1 SIGARVAVMSFDG
14 QLPPKMRLLRAA
26 AELLAK
32 SAGAPVSTR
41 QITQLAGVTA
51 PTLYHHF
58 GDKEGL
64 FDAVVSAGFEE
75 YVAGERDFA
84 PSGHPL
90 EDIRRMWDNHVQFGL
105 NQPELYLVMFGNIRP
120 ESRPAIVADAEA
132 LMEEMLNKAA
142 AAGQLN
148 VQPREAA
155 RSILAANVGVTL
167 MLIAEPASE
176 RNLELSTMTR
186 DAMIFAVSAE
196 PASGPAPGGTGKSSV
211 VVAAIALNAAL
222 QASHSDQL
230 SSSELK
236 LFLEWLHR
244 ISNSSTSELG
254 EIIGPSC
261 NAAETTVRNS
271 HGNRDSC
278 ETTHQ
283 HARTRPEIR

>member
-1 SIGARVAVMSFDG
+1 MSFEG
-14 QLPPKMRLLRAA
+14 QPPAKMRLLQAA
-26 AELLAK
+26 AELLAN

-41 QITQLAGVTA
+41 QITQRAGVSA

-84 PSGHPL
+84 PSGQPL

-142 AAGQLN
+142 AAGQLS

-167 MLIAEPASE
+167 MLIAEAAAD
-176 RNLELSTMTR
+176 RNLDLSSMTR

-196 PASGPAPGGTGKSSV
+196 PTSGPAPGGAGKSSV

-244 ISNSSTSELG
+244 ISTSPAG
-254 EIIGPSC
+254 
-261 NAAETTVRNS
+261 
-271 HGNRDSC
+271 
-278 ETTHQ
+278 
-283 HARTRPEIR
+283 

>member
-1 SIGARVAVMSFDG
+1 MSFEG
-14 QLPPKMRLLRAA
+14 QPPAKMRLLQAA
-26 AELLAK
+26 AELLAN

-41 QITQLAGVTA
+41 QITQLAGVSA

-64 FDAVVSAGFEE
+64 YDAVVSAGFEE

-84 PSGHPL
+84 PSGQPL
-90 EDIRRMWDNHVQFGL
+90 EDIRRMWDNHVHFGL

-142 AAGQLN
+142 AAGQLS

-167 MLIAEPASE
+167 MLIAESVAE
-176 RNLELSTMTR
+176 RNLDLSTMTR
-186 DAMIFAVSAE
+186 DAMIFAVASDQAE
-196 PASGPAPGGTGKSSV
+196 QEEASGKSSV

-244 ISNSSTSELG
+244 IS
-254 EIIGPSC
+254 
-261 NAAETTVRNS
+261 TT
-271 HGNRDSC
+271 
-278 ETTHQ
+278 
-283 HARTRPEIR
+283 

>member
-1 SIGARVAVMSFDG
+1 MSFDG
-14 QLPPKMRLLRAA
+14 QLPPKTRLLRAA
-26 AELLAK
+26 AELLAN
-32 SAGAPVSTR
+32 SAGGAVSTR

-64 FDAVVSAGFEE
+64 FDAVVAAGFEE

-84 PSGHPL
+84 PSGQPL

-105 NQPELYLVMFGNIRP
+105 KQPELYLVMFGNIRP
-120 ESRPAIVADAEA
+120 ESRPAVVADAEG

-142 AAGQLN
+142 VAGQLN
-148 VQPREAA
+148 VPPREAA

-167 MLIAEPASE
+167 MLITEKAPE

-186 DAMIFAVSAE
+186 DAMIFAVSSDQAKN
-196 PASGPAPGGTGKSSV
+196 SGPEESGKSSV

-230 SSSELK
+230 SSSDLY
-236 LFLEWLHR
+236 FYDAGLHR
-244 ISNSSTSELG
+244 ISTSSTS
-254 EIIGPSC
+254 
-261 NAAETTVRNS
+261 
-271 HGNRDSC
+271 
-278 ETTHQ
+278 
-283 HARTRPEIR
+283 

>member
-1 SIGARVAVMSFDG
+1 MSIDG
-14 QLPPKMRLLRAA
+14 QLPPKARLLRAA

-41 QITQLAGVTA
+41 QITKLAGVTA

-64 FDAVVSAGFEE
+64 FDAVVAAGFEE
-75 YVAGERDFA
+75 YVRDERDFA
-84 PSGHPL
+84 PSGQPL

-120 ESRPAIVADAEA
+120 ESRPAIVADAEG

-142 AAGQLN
+142 AAGQIN
-148 VQPREAA
+148 VPPREAA

-167 MLIAEPASE
+167 MLIAEPATE
-176 RNLELSTMTR
+176 RNLELSTLTR
-186 DAMIFAVSAE
+186 DAMIFAVSTDQA
-196 PASGPAPGGTGKSSV
+196 AGAGADTGRSSV

-222 QASHSDQL
+222 QASNPDQL

-244 ISNSSTSELG
+244 ISSSNT
-254 EIIGPSC
+254 
-261 NAAETTVRNS
+261 
-271 HGNRDSC
+271 
-278 ETTHQ
+278 
-283 HARTRPEIR
+283 

>member
-1 SIGARVAVMSFDG
+1 MSIDG
-14 QLPPKMRLLRAA
+14 QLPPKARLLRAA
-26 AELLAK
+26 AELLANSGG
-32 SAGAPVSTR
+32 SAVSTR
-41 QITQLAGVTA
+41 QITQQAGVTA

-64 FDAVVSAGFEE
+64 FDAVVAAGFDE

-84 PSGHPL
+84 PSGQPL

-105 NQPELYLVMFGNIRP
+105 KQPELYLVMFGNIRP

-132 LMEEMLNKAA
+132 LMEEMFNKAA
-142 AAGQLN
+142 VSGQLN
-148 VQPREAA
+148 VPPKEAA

-167 MLIAEPASE
+167 MLIAEKVPE
-176 RNLELSTMTR
+176 RNLELSAMTR

-196 PASGPAPGGTGKSSV
+196 QARDDGPDDSGKSSV

-244 ISNSSTSELG
+244 ISNSSTS
-254 EIIGPSC
+254 
-261 NAAETTVRNS
+261 
-271 HGNRDSC
+271 
-278 ETTHQ
+278 
-283 HARTRPEIR
+283 

>member
-1 SIGARVAVMSFDG
+1 MSFEG
-14 QLPPKMRLLRAA
+14 QPPAKMRLLQAA
-26 AELLAK
+26 AELLAN

-41 QITQLAGVTA
+41 QITQLAGVSA

-64 FDAVVSAGFEE
+64 YDAVVSAGFEE

-84 PSGHPL
+84 PSGQPL
-90 EDIRRMWDNHVQFGL
+90 EDIRRMWDNHVHFGL

-142 AAGQLN
+142 AAGQLS

-167 MLIAEPASE
+167 MLIAEPVAE
-176 RNLELSTMTR
+176 RNLDLSTMTR
-186 DAMIFAVSAE
+186 DAMIFAVASDQAE
-196 PASGPAPGGTGKSSV
+196 LAEASGKSSV

-244 ISNSSTSELG
+244 IS
-254 EIIGPSC
+254 
-261 NAAETTVRNS
+261 TT
-271 HGNRDSC
+271 
-278 ETTHQ
+278 
-283 HARTRPEIR
+283 

>member
-1 SIGARVAVMSFDG
+1 
-14 QLPPKMRLLRAA
+14 
-26 AELLAK
+26 
-32 SAGAPVSTR
+32 
-41 QITQLAGVTA
+41 
-51 PTLYHHF
+51 
-58 GDKEGL
+58 
-64 FDAVVSAGFEE
+64 
-75 YVAGERDFA
+75 
-84 PSGHPL
+84 
-90 EDIRRMWDNHVQFGL
+90 MWDNHVQFGL

-142 AAGQLN
+142 EAGQLN

-196 PASGPAPGGTGKSSV
+196 PASGAAPGGAGKSSV

-244 ISNSSTSELG
+244 ISTSPAG
-254 EIIGPSC
+254 
-261 NAAETTVRNS
+261 
-271 HGNRDSC
+271 
-278 ETTHQ
+278 
-283 HARTRPEIR
+283 

>member
-1 SIGARVAVMSFDG
+1 MSFDG
-14 QLPPKMRLLRAA
+14 QLPPKTRLLRAA
-26 AELLAK
+26 AELLATSGG
-32 SAGAPVSTR
+32 SAVSTR

-64 FDAVVSAGFEE
+64 FDAVVAAGFEE

-84 PSGHPL
+84 PSGQPL
-90 EDIRRMWDNHVQFGL
+90 EDIRRLWDNHVQFGL

-142 AAGQLN
+142 VAGQLN
-148 VQPREAA
+148 VPPKEAA
-155 RSILAANVGVTL
+155 RSVLAANVGVTL
-167 MLIAEPASE
+167 MLITEKAPE
-176 RNLELSTMTR
+176 RNLELSAMTR
-186 DAMIFAVSAE
+186 DAMIFAVSTEQARDSSPE
-196 PASGPAPGGTGKSSV
+196 DTGKSSV

-222 QASHSDQL
+222 QASNSDQL

-244 ISNSSTSELG
+244 ITPPASSSKLSDHPAVQQE
-254 EIIGPSC
+254 
-261 NAAETTVRNS
+261 
-271 HGNRDSC
+271 
-278 ETTHQ
+278 
-283 HARTRPEIR
+283 

>member
-1 SIGARVAVMSFDG
+1 MSFDG
-14 QLPPKMRLLRAA
+14 QLPPKVRLLRAA
-26 AELLAK
+26 AELLAN

-64 FDAVVSAGFEE
+64 FDAVVAAGFEE

-84 PSGHPL
+84 PSGQPL

-120 ESRPAIVADAEA
+120 ESRPSIVADAEA

-167 MLIAEPASE
+167 MLIAEPAGE

-186 DAMIFAVSAE
+186 DAMIFAVSSDQGRDA
-196 PASGPAPGGTGKSSV
+196 GPEEDSGKSSV

-244 ISNSSTSELG
+244 ISNSST
-254 EIIGPSC
+254 
-261 NAAETTVRNS
+261 N
-271 HGNRDSC
+271 
-278 ETTHQ
+278 
-283 HARTRPEIR
+283 

>member
-1 SIGARVAVMSFDG
+1 MSIDG
-14 QLPPKMRLLRAA
+14 QLPPKVRLLRAA
-26 AELLAK
+26 AGLLAK
-32 SAGAPVSTR
+32 SGGAAVSTR

-64 FDAVVSAGFEE
+64 FDAVVAAGFEE

-84 PSGHPL
+84 PSGQPL
-90 EDIRRMWDNHVQFGL
+90 EDIRRMWDQHVQFGL
-105 NQPELYLVMFGNIRP
+105 KQPELYLVMFGNIRP
-120 ESRPAIVADAEA
+120 ESRPAVVADAEA

-142 AAGQLN
+142 VAGQLA
-148 VQPREAA
+148 VPPKEAA

-167 MLIAEPASE
+167 MLITEKAPE

-186 DAMIFAVSAE
+186 DAMIFAVSTEQAREAE
-196 PASGPAPGGTGKSSV
+196 PDSGKSPV

-244 ISNSSTSELG
+244 ISTSSTS
-254 EIIGPSC
+254 
-261 NAAETTVRNS
+261 
-271 HGNRDSC
+271 
-278 ETTHQ
+278 
-283 HARTRPEIR
+283 

>member
-1 SIGARVAVMSFDG
+1 MSIDG
-14 QLPPKMRLLRAA
+14 QLPPKARLLHAA
-26 AELLAK
+26 AELLANSGG
-32 SAGAPVSTR
+32 SAVSTR
-41 QITQLAGVTA
+41 QITQRAGVTA

-64 FDAVVSAGFEE
+64 FDAVVAAGFDE

-84 PSGHPL
+84 PSGQPL

-105 NQPELYLVMFGNIRP
+105 KQPELYLVMFGNIRP

-142 AAGQLN
+142 VSGQLN
-148 VQPREAA
+148 VPPKEAA

-167 MLIAEPASE
+167 MLIAEKVPE
-176 RNLELSTMTR
+176 RNLELSAMTR
-186 DAMIFAVSAE
+186 DAMIFAVSTEQARDIG
-196 PASGPAPGGTGKSSV
+196 SVDSGKSSV

-244 ISNSSTSELG
+244 ISTSSTS
-254 EIIGPSC
+254 
-261 NAAETTVRNS
+261 
-271 HGNRDSC
+271 
-278 ETTHQ
+278 
-283 HARTRPEIR
+283 

>member
-1 SIGARVAVMSFDG
+1 MSLDG

-32 SAGAPVSTR
+32 SGGAAVSTR

-64 FDAVVSAGFEE
+64 FDAVVAAGFEE

-84 PSGHPL
+84 PSGQPL
-90 EDIRRMWDNHVQFGL
+90 EDIRRLWDNHVQFGL

-120 ESRPAIVADAEA
+120 ESRPVIVADAEA
-132 LMEEMLNKAA
+132 LMEEVLNQAA
-142 AAGQLN
+142 VAGQLS
-148 VQPREAA
+148 VPPKEAA
-155 RSILAANVGVTL
+155 RSVLAANVGVTL
-167 MLIAEPASE
+167 MLITEKAPE

-186 DAMIFAVSAE
+186 DAMIFAVSTEQARNSPE
-196 PASGPAPGGTGKSSV
+196 NTGRSSV

-222 QASHSDQL
+222 QVSHSDQL

-244 ISNSSTSELG
+244 ISTTSTS
-254 EIIGPSC
+254 
-261 NAAETTVRNS
+261 
-271 HGNRDSC
+271 
-278 ETTHQ
+278 
-283 HARTRPEIR
+283 